1 MFELPKKKTSF
12 SDDTFQHAVVLDAEK
27 TLKFARVREI
37 LGGYSNQELL
47 ELLVDKA
54 IEGYDDGV
62 APHPNSLPR
71 KLQNQ
76 LAGTAEESE

>member
-1 MFELPKKKTSF
+1 MFELPKKKSSI

-27 TLKFARVREI
+27 SLKFARVREV

-54 IEGYDDGV
+54 IESYDDGQ
-62 APHPNSLPR
+62 APDPSNLPR

-76 LAGTAEESE
+76 LPVLVEGE